1 VKLALKMLG
10 RDWRGGELQLLF
22 ACLVLAVATVSGI
35 THFSST
41 LQASLMQQSKDFLAG
56 SMVLSSPRPVPQEWL
71 QEAQQRDIR
80 VSQNVGMASMAFA
93 NEKMQLASLK
103 AVSDGYPLRGAL
115 RISQSAFSAQSD
127 IVTHVPKAGEAWL
140 ASSMA
145 SLLDVMPGDTIE
157 IGKTRLVFSKIL
169 VDEPDRGFAM
179 FSVGPRVMIH
189 LDDLAAADL
198 ILPGSRV
205 SYRYQ
210 FDADDASMARFK
222 SWLEPQ
228 LEESHRIRTLDDA
241 QPRLAEALQRAERF
255 LLLAGSLAVMLSGLA
270 IAMSAQRYCQRHYDH
285 VAILKTLGM
294 TESRVLGLFATSL
307 LLLALLASIFGGLA
321 GWGLKTLFEQVFAEY
336 LVDVV
341 DVSLW
346 RPWLFGLAT
355 ALVSLLAFAWP
366 PLRALQKTSAMAV
379 LRDLVPVD
387 PLSQGLRIVIAGLGS
402 VALLMIYTQS
412 WFLSLGLLGGLA
424 ALALVVGLLARGLL
438 AVRRGV
444 GRLASP
450 LGLAW
455 ANLQRHRRHTQLQLM
470 VYSSALMLVG
480 LLWAV
485 RSDLLDDW
493 RASLPADTP
502 NHFMVNVAEYEV
514 DTLKQQLVAAG
525 VNTETIYPMVR
536 GRLTHIN
543 GESVL
548 TQVTK
553 EEQRS
558 IDRELNL
565 TWNDT
570 LPPKNIVEQGEWW
583 QGDGSDGVSIESRL
597 ADRLGLT
604 LGDSLR
610 FQVGADVLD
619 TYIQSIR
626 SLDWQQ
632 MRPNFYFIFPPGQLN
647 SYPATYITSV
657 YLGPAQKSMLTGLMR
672 EFPTVTIIEMDLIIA
687 QINSTVD
694 RVSQAIE
701 IVFGLVLLATAAVL
715 VASILASQRERRRD
729 NALLRTM
736 GATSPLLWRACG
748 WEFILLGLAANV
760 IACFGAELSL
770 AAIQSQLLGIA
781 PSIHWQLW
789 WALPAISVPVLVFI
803 GIASSKASLYEPPV
817 VLLRDS

>member
-1 VKLALKMLG
+1 MKLALKMLG

-35 THFSST
+35 THFSTT

-56 SMVLSSPRPVPQEWL
+56 SMVLSSPRPVDQQWL
-71 QEAQQRDIR
+71 DEAENRGISI
-80 VSQNVGMASMAFA
+80 SQNVGMASMAFA
-93 NEKMQLASLK
+93 NERMQLASLK
-103 AVSDGYPLRGAL
+103 AVSDGYPLRGVL
-115 RISQSAFSAQSD
+115 RISERAFSAD
-127 IVTHVPKAGEAWL
+127 NTTVTHGPAPGEVWL

-145 SLLDVMPGDTIE
+145 GLLNVSPGDLIE
-157 IGKTRLVFSKIL
+157 IGKTRLVYSKIL

-179 FSVGPRVMIH
+179 FSVGPRVMMH
-189 LDDLAAADL
+189 LDDLDSADL
-198 ILPGSRV
+198 IHPGSRV

-210 FDADDASMARFK
+210 FDADDMAMASFK
-222 SWLEPQ
+222 AWLEPQ
-228 LEESHRIRTLDDA
+228 LEESHSIRTLEDA

-294 TESRVLGLFATSL
+294 TEGKVLGLFATSL
-307 LLLALLASIFGGLA
+307 LLLAFLASIIGGLA
-321 GWGLKTLFEQVFAEY
+321 GWGLKALFEQVFAEY
-336 LVDVV
+336 LVDIS

-387 PLSQGLRIVIAGLGS
+387 PLSQGLRLLIAGLGS

-412 WFLSLGLLGGLA
+412 WFLSVGLLGGLA
-424 ALALVVGLLARGLL
+424 ALTLVVGVFAKAML
-438 AVRRGV
+438 AVPRGAS
-444 GRLASP
+444 RLASP
-450 LGLAW
+450 FGLAW

-514 DTLKQQLVAAG
+514 DALRDQLTQAG
-525 VNTETIYPMVR
+525 VATETIYPMVR

-543 GESVL
+543 GESVRS
-548 TQVTK
+548 QVTK

-565 TWNDT
+565 TWNDE
-570 LPPKNIVEQGEWW
+570 LPLKNVVEEGEWW
-583 QGDGSDGVSIESRL
+583 QGDSADGVSIESRL
-597 ADRLGLT
+597 AERLGLK
-604 LGDSLR
+604 LGDRLR
-610 FQVGADVLD
+610 FQIGADVLD
-619 TYIQSIR
+619 TYIQSVR

-632 MRPNFYFIFPPGQLN
+632 MRPNFYFIFPPQRLEN
-647 SYPATYITSV
+647 YPATYITSV
-657 YLGPAQKSMLTGLMR
+657 YLGPEHKPILTPLMR
-672 EFPTVTIIEMDLIIA
+672 AFPTVTIIEMDVIIA

-748 WEFILLGLAANV
+748 WEFIMLGVAANL
-760 IACFGAELSL
+760 IACLGAELSL
-770 AAIQSQLLGIA
+770 AAIQSQLLGID

-789 WALPAISVPVLVFI
+789 WTLPAISVPVLVLI
-803 GIASSKASLYEPPV
+803 GIASSKASLFEPPV